1 MILPNEVKR
10 KSLQHSDLE
19 NYSHTLEVKID
30 DALRY
35 DSDKDRVHCD
45 IALSCLTTYSVNT
58 LFKYIDAGYD
68 VMIRNEFNNN
78 NVTLTVYHYFDKE

>member
-10 KSLQHSDLE
+10 KSLQNSNLE

-68 VMIRNEFNNN
+68 VMIRNEPDNTD
-78 NVTLTVYHYFDKE
+78 VTLTVYHYFDKE